1 MKIGKAFKRRRYRKE
16 KILESFGYKMIRL
29 NRFNVGLDP
38 VKYIDKMLAER
49 LSDLISSNKQHDIIN
64 EINLESNELY
74 EEVKKKCRKC
84 EKYLSLKFF
93 EDNKTKQGY
102 SRICKDCKKQNNSRK
117 SVKKTS
123 ETIKNKSNYQTELNF
138 DSQSS
143 TTKLSRKHK

>member
-1 MKIGKAFKRRRYRKE
+1 MEKLLNEGDIERE

-84 EKYLSLKFF
+84 EKYLSLKFLKIIKLNRVIV
-93 EDNKTKQGY
+93 EY
-102 SRICKDCKKQNNSRK
+102 
-117 SVKKTS
+117 VK
-123 ETIKNKSNYQTELNF
+123 IVKNKIIQGNLLKNF
-138 DSQSS
+138 RNN
-143 TTKLSRKHK
+143 KK